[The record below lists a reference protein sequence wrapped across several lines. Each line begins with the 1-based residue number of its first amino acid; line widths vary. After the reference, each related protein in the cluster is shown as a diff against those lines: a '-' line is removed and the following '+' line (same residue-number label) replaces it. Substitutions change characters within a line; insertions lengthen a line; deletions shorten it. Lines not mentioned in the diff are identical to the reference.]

1 MELEKSVRMMERNVM
16 AMEVNIISIISI
28 LIMFSI
34 LINIGISIMLD
45 KNVIA
50 MPCIIIYNG
59 IMIIIMNNL

>member
-16 AMEVNIISIISI
+16 AMEVNIISI

-34 LINIGISIMLD
+34 LISIGISIMLD

>member
-16 AMEVNIISIISI
+16 AMEVNIISI

-34 LINIGISIMLD
+34 LISIGISIMLD

-59 IMIIIMNNL
+59 IMIIIMSNL